1 MKTRSFKAPSGA
13 KIDFTELGFGTA
25 PLGNLYRALSETEAQ
40 ATLQA
45 AWDAGLRYI
54 DTAPLYGLGL
64 SETRIN
70 HFLRGKPRDS
80 YVLSTKVGRLLEV
93 CAPDQRTGICKF
105 FETPTRREIYDY
117 GHDGI
122 MRSVEASLERLGI
135 DRIDILFVHDI
146 DVFNHKSVAARDEK
160 VTELMKSGYG
170 ALVKLRDQ
178 GVIKA
183 FGAGVNEWEVCEILA
198 KQGDFDLFLLA
209 GRYTLLEQESLSSF
223 LPLCEKRG
231 IGIVIGGAYNSGIL
245 ASGAKPGAFY
255 NYDPAPQHILDR
267 VAGIEKICA
276 RHGVK
281 LVEAALRFPLV
292 HPAVVTVIPGA
303 SRPEEVALNMQALA
317 ADIPAALWAEL
328 KAEGFIRR
336 DAPVPGGK

>member
-13 KIDFTELGFGTA
+13 RIDFTELGFGAA

-45 AWDAGLRYI
+45 AWEAGLRYI

-70 HFLRGKPRDS
+70 HFLRGKPRES

-93 CAPDQRTGICKF
+93 CPPDQRTGIGKF
-105 FETPTRREIYDY
+105 FETPSRREIYDY
-117 GHDGI
+117 SHDGI

-146 DVFNHKSVAARDEK
+146 DVFNHKSVAARDAK
-160 VTELMKSGYG
+160 VAELMKSGYG
-170 ALVKLRDQ
+170 ALVKLREQ

-183 FGAGVNEWEVCEILA
+183 FGAGVNEWEVCDILA
-198 KQGDFDLFLLA
+198 RQGDFDLFLLA
-209 GRYTLLEQESLSSF
+209 GRYTLLEQESLTSF

-267 VAGIEKICA
+267 VAGIETVCA

-303 SRPEEVALNMQALA
+303 SRPQEVALNMQTLA

-328 KAEGFIRR
+328 KAEGFVRPE
-336 DAPVPGGK
+336 APVPGGK